1 MTPKKKARELVVK
14 MFESEHCGYKHIP
27 NKNYCDCVEMEI
39 YQAKQ
44 CALIA
49 VEEMLGEYQSMSD
62 LESVLVINNKLTFVV
77 HQLVY
82 WMEVKQEIGKL

>member
-1 MTPKKKARELVVK
+1 MTPKEKAKELVNKFSSGYPIICK
-14 MFESEHCGYKHIP
+14 MNTRNMYISE
-27 NKNYCDCVEMEI
+27 
-39 YQAKQ
+39 AKQ
-44 CALIA
+44 CALLA

-62 LESVLVINNKLTFVV
+62 LESILVINNKPTFVV